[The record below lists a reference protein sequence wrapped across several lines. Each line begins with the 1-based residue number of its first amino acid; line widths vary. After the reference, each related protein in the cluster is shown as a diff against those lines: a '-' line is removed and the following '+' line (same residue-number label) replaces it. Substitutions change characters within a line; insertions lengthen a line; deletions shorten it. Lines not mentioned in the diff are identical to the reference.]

1 MNAPLRLTD
10 LVPGLV
16 IAGGRRT
23 VTEHEIRDFVSR
35 SGSRGETVGRVRSVP
50 DGGATAHAASGW
62 LICAIAEQLAG
73 TAVGTGCRSAGPPCI
88 EMLRWP
94 NAVHPGDNLELK
106 IEILERH
113 LSRSGSSALVRWRWV
128 LATYQGKKV
137 LDLVSATLIE
147 DRAPG
152 EKTPGVDAPIAYKVS
167 RAAAMVGISR
177 YLLYDA
183 IRHRELRAYRPN
195 ARSDLMILPEDLREW
210 VTRHPAEPKSSG

>member
-1 MNAPLRLTD
+1 MAD
-10 LVPGLV
+10 GK
-16 IAGGRRT
+16 A
-23 VTEHEIRDFVSR
+23 TED
-35 SGSRGETVGRVRSVP
+35 
-50 DGGATAHAASGW
+50 AASGW

-73 TAVGTGCRSAGPPCI
+73 MAVGTGCRSTGPPCI
-88 EMLRWP
+88 EMLSWP
-94 NAVHPGDNLELK
+94 NAVYPGDDLELK

-147 DRAPG
+147 DRAVD

-167 RAAAMVGISR
+167 KAAAMVGISR

-210 VTRHPAEPKSSG
+210 VTPRIASAKMLPDGIVASREMLPAMVTATMLPPRPKREGQERKTPPRQQR